1 MRKLSVL
8 CPVVC
13 LMVMLLVT
21 SLAGCQQPLSLEISS
36 PEDGAGLKVNLQK
49 VTGTVSDPGAT
60 VVVNGIEAKVAEDG
74 TYYAYIELA
83 EGKNNI
89 EAVAMRDVAKSTED
103 ITVSF
108 IPPLVVRYTHIVY
121 PEPEIIVDYTKTPL
135 PVTGMVTHP
144 KAIVT
149 VNGIE
154 ASVAADGSFS
164 TQIPLMKVGSN
175 AIKAVARLGM
185 DEDDIVNY
193 IILLPEGELRHPPG
207 GAGGLWYHPD
217 LEIDQEVMLKA
228 GETKVL
234 DATLNTGK
242 MEPSLFTFTIGL
254 VSREYAEEL
263 LPMPEGMK
271 VSIEPSEFTA
281 YPRTAYHFSIIIET
295 TPELPSGE
303 YVLLFKG
310 YFGHFSYETGWIA
323 VNVEP

>member
-13 LMVMLLVT
+13 LMVMLLVA
-21 SLAGCQQPLSLEISS
+21 SVAGCQRPLSLEISS

-49 VTGTVSDPGAT
+49 VRGTVSDPGAT

-108 IPPLVVRYTHIVY
+108 MPPLVVRYS
-121 PEPEIIVDYTKTPL
+121 PEPEIGVDYTKTPL
-135 PVTGMVTHP
+135 PITGMVTHP

-154 ASVAADGSFS
+154 ASVADDGSFS
-164 TQIPLMKVGSN
+164 TQIPLKVGCN
-175 AIKAVARLGM
+175 VIKAVARLGT
-185 DEDDIVNY
+185 DEDDIVY
-193 IILLPEGELRHPPG
+193 SIILTPEGELMNPPG
-207 GAGGLWYHPD
+207 QGFQYLPHVQ
-217 LEIDQEVMLKA
+217 IDDEVMLKA

-234 DATLNTGK
+234 DATLNSGK
-242 MEPSLFTFTIGL
+242 MEPSLFTCAIGL

-271 VSIEPSEFTA
+271 VGIEPAEFTA

-295 TPELPSGE
+295 TREFVPGE
-303 YVLLFKG
+303 YFLHYVCAVG
-310 YFGHFSYETGWIA
+310 GQHTGWIT